1 MYLVSCY
8 FDKKTEERILQYIRQ
23 IAKTT
28 GNGYMIENHVPAHM
42 TISAFET
49 KQESEAIKAL
59 GKIVT
64 NLQQGTL
71 QWASVGVFLPYV
83 LFISPVYNSYLHEL
97 MVKVYEAILPIEDIS
112 IRSCYQPFQW
122 LPHTTVAKKLSKD
135 EMTKAFE
142 VLQKSF
148 GMFEGRI
155 TRIGLAKTN
164 PYQDLMSWDLSISER

>member
-8 FDKKTEERILQYIRQ
+8 FDEKSNERIQQFIRQ
-23 IAKTT
+23 IAKRT
-28 GNGYMIENHVPAHM
+28 GNSYMLDHKVPAHI
-42 TISAFET
+42 TIAAFET
-49 KQESEAIKAL
+49 DYEFKVIEEL
-59 GKIVT
+59 EKIVT

-83 LFISPVYNSYLHEL
+83 LYISPVYNIYLHEL
-97 MVKVYEAILPIEDIS
+97 MVRVNEAIKPIENIS

-122 LPHTTVAKKLSKD
+122 IPHTTVAKKLSQE
-135 EMTKAFE
+135 EMAGAFE

-148 GMFEGRI
+148 GMFTGRV

-164 PYQDLMSWDLSISER
+164 PYQDVISWDLSVNEG

>member
-8 FDKKTEERILQYIRQ
+8 FDEKTNERIGQYIRQ
-23 IAKTT
+23 IAKAT
-28 GNGYMIENHVPAHM
+28 GNHYMLENQVPAHI

-49 KQESEAIKAL
+49 VYEAQAVEAL
-59 GKIVT
+59 TKIVT

-83 LFISPVYNSYLHEL
+83 LYISPVYNYYLHEL
-97 MVKVYEAILPIEDIS
+97 MMRVNETLRPIENIS

-122 LPHTTVAKKLSKD
+122 IPHTTVAKKLTRE
-135 EMTKAFE
+135 EMAKAFE
-142 VLQKSF
+142 VMQKSF

-164 PYQDLMSWDLSISER
+164 PYQDVISWDLS